1 MNKSQFRTM
10 MLVLCLAALCA
21 VIAGCQEEAASP
33 KAKEVKATAEKAPA
47 VAEKPAAIV
56 KPAAEAKPA
65 PAKAPEKPAPAPA
78 PKPAEKPAAA
88 VAGPTLGP
96 FNLVKKWAEEQGF
109 VANWLIVG
117 PFPNPGEQPDN
128 TGFGTDY
135 LKNYGGEAAF
145 TPTNGMEIKKA
156 DGSAVKWLP
165 YNATGTDII
174 FFDIPHLK
182 LEPQQEDILCYAA
195 CWLDADAD
203 KEVEVRVGSDD
214 GYKLWIN
221 HQLIS
226 EQHVYRAMEI
236 DQETHKVKLNKGKN
250 LLLIKVDQDW
260 GDFQFMLRVVDAEGK
275 EVPGIKVWN

>member
-33 KAKEVKATAEKAPA
+33 KAKDVKATAEKAPA
-47 VAEKPAAIV
+47 AAEKPAAP
-56 KPAAEAKPA
+56 KAA
-65 PAKAPEKPAPAPA
+65 EKPAPAPK
-78 PKPAEKPAAA
+78 PVEKPAAAA

-96 FNLVKKWAEEQGF
+96 FNLAKNWAEEQGF
-109 VANWLIVG
+109 VANWLVCG
-117 PFPNPGEQPDN
+117 TFPNPGDRPDN
-128 TGFGTDY
+128 AGFNVDY

-145 TPTNGMEIKKA
+145 VPTNGMEIKQ
-156 DGSAVKWLP
+156 DYGPAVKFLP
-165 YNATGTDII
+165 YATTGTDII
-174 FFDIPHLK
+174 FGDVAHLK
-182 LEPQQEDILCYAA
+182 IESNQEKILVYCA

-226 EQHVYRAMEI
+226 EQHVYRAMEM
-236 DQETHKVKLNKGKN
+236 DQESHKVKLNKGKN
-250 LLLIKVDQDW
+250 LLLIKVDQDT
-260 GDFQFMLRVVDAEGK
+260 GEYQFMLRVVGADGK
-275 EVPGIKVWN
+275 EVPGVKVWN

>member
-21 VIAGCQEEAASP
+21 VIAGCQEEAACP

-47 VAEKPAAIV
+47 PAAAV
-56 KPAAEAKPA
+56 KPA
-65 PAKAPEKPAPAPA
+65 PAPAPA
-78 PKPAEKPAAA
+78 PKPAPAPAPAPKPAAAA

-96 FNLVKKWAEEQGF
+96 FNLAKNWAEEQGF
-109 VANWLIVG
+109 VANWLVCG
-117 PFPNPGEQPDN
+117 TFPNPGDRPDN
-128 TGFGTDY
+128 AGFNVDY

-145 TPTNGMEIKKA
+145 TPTNGMEIKV
-156 DGSAVKWLP
+156 DGGAAVKFLP
-165 YNATGTDII
+165 YNTTGTDII
-174 FFDIPHLK
+174 FGDVAHLK
-182 LEPQQEDILCYAA
+182 IESNQEKILVYCA

-226 EQHVYRAMEI
+226 EQHVYRAMEM

-250 LLLIKVDQDW
+250 LLLIKVDQDT
-260 GDFQFMLRVVDAEGK
+260 GEYQFMLRVVGADGK
-275 EVPGIKVWN
+275 EAPGIKVWN

>member
-33 KAKEVKATAEKAPA
+33 KAKEVKATAEKPA
-47 VAEKPAAIV
+47 TAV

-65 PAKAPEKPAPAPA
+65 PAP
-78 PKPAEKPAAA
+78 KPAAA

-96 FNLVKKWAEEQGF
+96 FNLAKNWAEEQGF
-109 VANWLIVG
+109 VANWLICG
-117 PFPNPGEQPDN
+117 TFPNPGDRPDN

-145 TPTNGMEIKKA
+145 VPTNGMEIKQDNGA
-156 DGSAVKWLP
+156 AVKWLP
-165 YNATGTDII
+165 YNTTGTDII
-174 FFDIPHLK
+174 FGDVAHLK
-182 LEPQQEDILCYAA
+182 IESNQEKILVYCA

-226 EQHVYRAMEI
+226 EQHVYRAMEM

-250 LLLIKVDQDW
+250 LLLIKVDQDT
-260 GDFQFMLRVVDAEGK
+260 GEYQFMLRVVGADGK
-275 EVPGIKVWN
+275 EAPGVKVWN

>member
-33 KAKEVKATAEKAPA
+33 KAKDVKAAPA
-47 VAEKPAAIV
+47 AEKPA
-56 KPAAEAKPA
+56 PAKAEAKPA
-65 PAKAPEKPAPAPA
+65 PAPAPI
-78 PKPAEKPAAA
+78 PAEKPVAAA
-88 VAGPTLGP
+88 APAGQLGP
-96 FNLVKKWAEEQGF
+96 FKLAKNWAEEQGF
-109 VANWLIVG
+109 VANWLICG
-117 PFPNPGEQPDN
+117 PFPNPGERPDN

-145 TPTNGMEIKKA
+145 TPTNGMEIKI
-156 DGSAVKWLP
+156 DGGAAVKFLP
-165 YNATGTDII
+165 YATTGTDII
-174 FFDIPHLK
+174 FGDVAHLK
-182 LEPQQEDILCYAA
+182 IESNQEKILVYCA
-195 CWLDADAD
+195 CWLEADAD

-226 EQHVYRAMEI
+226 EQHVYRAMEM

-250 LLLIKVDQDW
+250 LLLIKVDQDT
-260 GDFQFMLRVVDAEGK
+260 GEYQFMLRVVGADGK
-275 EVPGIKVWN
+275 AAPGITVWN